1 MEKDLE
7 YKLDEELPELKDKL
21 PKKAKKI
28 IIILII
34 IIVLLL
40 IGFITLL
47 FFYLSDKKNKK
58 KTENKSND
66 GNKEDYDSYDSLIRV
81 IYNISYGYN
90 NIIINSF
97 KKGAEHYNESL
108 GNVNGGLDYEV
119 NGNNIYDMYIPY
131 TATLRKKK
139 YNKIFLIIH
148 GGAWVGGYRTHFIEE
163 CKDKAKLG
171 YIAVNFEYTFLK
183 ITGGD
188 SYNIFRILDEITAVQ
203 EGIKRYLE
211 LEGFDVNKL
220 EMCIGGASAGA
231 HLSLLYAYWFKKSPI
246 PIKFVYNLMAP
257 ISLEFDYW
265 WFLKDGKEPL
275 NNIEPDTIEIAKKNG
290 TIEDNREAFFNNTVL
305 TALMNLFL
313 GRPTTDNMDKMM
325 IDDYEIDTN
334 SSEFQNLLSI
344 VKIAFPVYHV
354 DKNTLPTLCAYG
366 GKDLDVG
373 INQYAYLKKEFQRID
388 NNNIFIVYSKYSNH
402 SGLETITE
410 EGKNSKMFLDLK
422 FYEFTEKYFSKD

>member
-1 MEKDLE
+1 MNNDLE

-21 PKKAKKI
+21 SKKAKTI

-40 IGFITLL
+40 VGFITLL
-47 FFYLSDKKNKK
+47 SFYLSDKKNKK
-58 KTENKSND
+58 NPENKNDD
-66 GNKEDYDSYDSLIRV
+66 GNKEEHDSSIRV

-90 NIIINSF
+90 NIIRNSF
-97 KKGAEHYNESL
+97 KEGAEHYNETL
-108 GNVNGGLDYEV
+108 GNINGGLDYEV

-131 TATLRKKK
+131 TAILRKKR

-148 GGAWVGGYRTHFIEE
+148 GGAWLGGFRADFIEE

-171 YIAVNFEYTFLK
+171 YIAVNLEYTFLK

-211 LEGFDVNKL
+211 LEGFDANKL

-246 PIKFVYNLMAP
+246 PIKFVYNQMAP

-265 WFLKDGKEPL
+265 WFLKAGKEPL
-275 NNIEPDTIEIAKKNG
+275 NNIDPDTIEIAKKNG
-290 TIEDNREAFFNNTVL
+290 TIIDNRGAYFNNTIL
-305 TALMNLFL
+305 TAMMNWFL
-313 GRPTTDNMDKMM
+313 GRTASYNMDKMI
-325 IDDYEIDTN
+325 IDDPNEINTN
-334 SSEFQNLLSI
+334 SPEFQNLLSI
-344 VKIAFPVYHV
+344 AKIAFPVYHV
-354 DKNTLPTLCAYG
+354 DKNTLPTLCGYG

-373 INQYAYLKKEFQRID
+373 INQYAYLKKEFQRKD

-402 SGLETITE
+402 SGFETVTE
-410 EGKNSKMFLDLK
+410 EGKNSKKFLDLK